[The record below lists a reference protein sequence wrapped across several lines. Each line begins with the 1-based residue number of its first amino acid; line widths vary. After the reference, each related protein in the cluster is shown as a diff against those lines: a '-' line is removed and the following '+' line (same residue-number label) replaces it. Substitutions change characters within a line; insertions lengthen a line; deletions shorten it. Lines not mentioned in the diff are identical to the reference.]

1 MSSIVIQGDT
11 SGSITVEA
19 PSVAGTHTL
28 TLPKATGNIATDATV
43 GLGTKNLIING
54 DMRIAQRG
62 TSSTSLGYYTVDRY
76 YNNAV
81 STDQLAIT
89 QSQSTDTPSTEGF
102 SNSFKN
108 EATTAESAI
117 DADDLFNFANY
128 TIEAQDCQHLKY
140 GTANAVTTT
149 LSFWVKSSVT
159 GTYVVGLYIADSSRL
174 RTFTYT
180 ISSANTWEKKTITI
194 TGDTV
199 GSINNDNG
207 AGIRLIWVG
216 FAGSNWN
223 STDSSNWINY
233 ASTGWAYGHTATWGA
248 STSDTF
254 YLTGVQLEVGENATP
269 FEYRMYS
276 QELAMC
282 QRYYK
287 KYQGT
292 ISGLIASCY
301 DTSYAYARLQTD
313 AWNNM
318 RTTPT
323 YSMNTST
330 SNWDFYSAGANRT
343 LTSVSINIA
352 QQGNIQLRFLSSGGF
367 SSGSAAHIDSGSPNL
382 QFNAEL

>member
-1 MSSIVIQGDT
+1 MSIAIHGTNGVTYNDGTQQS
-11 SGSITVEA
+11 SA
-19 PSVAGTHTL
+19 P
-28 TLPKATGNIATDATV
+28 V
-43 GLGTKNLIING
+43 GKNLIING

-159 GTYVVGLYIADSSRL
+159 GTYVVGLYIQDSSRL

-254 YLTGVQLEVGENATP
+254 YLTGIQLEVGEGASD
-269 FEYRMYS
+269 FEFLPYDV
-276 QELAMC
+276 QLARC
-282 QRYYK
+282 QRYFLK
-287 KYQGT
+287 TNQSNSNFPSFLSGT
-292 ISGLIASCY
+292 CFTSSAAALFCSFPVTMRAAPTYTSGGTYNTWWISGITGGATGSF
-301 DTSYAYARLQTD
+301 
-313 AWNNM
+313 NN
-318 RTTPT
+318 T
-323 YSMNTST
+323 YTNLNIEGAMFETQSMN
-330 SNWDFYSAGANRT
+330 AGAVGYPIGYN
-343 LTSVSINIA
+343 
-352 QQGNIQLRFLSSGGF
+352 GQLS
-367 SSGSAAHIDSGSPNL
+367 
-382 QFNAEL
+382 FNAEL